1 MAQSAAEARQE
12 VENARRGVEGELD
25 DLGTAARAAV
35 DIPAKVRRNPVRT
48 VGLAGG
54 AAFLFL
60 GGPKRVA
67 KAAEARL
74 FPRRV
79 ERRDHALPKNVQ
91 ATMAKLE
98 PEDRA
103 KVEPH
108 LERDFAAYL
117 NREHPTEPATAR
129 QSLWKTYD
137 LLLGVV
143 GLAAAREL
151 AKKLFEIPKEVRV
164 EAIKEEGEAVAD
176 AKTKVAEADTQV
188 AEADTKVAKAEK
200 KVAEAKSASR

>member
-12 VENARRGVEGELD
+12 VENARRGVEKELD

-35 DIPAKVRRNPVRT
+35 DIPAKIRRNPVRT

-74 FPRRV
+74 FPKRV
-79 ERRDHALPKNVQ
+79 EKRDRALPKNVQ
-91 ATMAKLE
+91 ATLAKLE
-98 PEDRA
+98 PEERE
-103 KVEPH
+103 KVEAH

-117 NREHPTEPATAR
+117 NREHPTEPANAR

-137 LLLGVV
+137 LMLGVV

-164 EAIKEEGEAVAD
+164 EEIKEEGEAVAD
-176 AKTKVAEADTQV
+176 AKTKVAK
-188 AEADTKVAKAEK
+188 AETKVAKAEE

>member
-12 VENARRGVEGELD
+12 VENARQAVEKELD
-25 DLGTAARAAV
+25 DLGTATRAAF

-74 FPRRV
+74 FPKRLYKR
-79 ERRDHALPKNVQ
+79 ERALPKDVQ
-91 ATMAKLE
+91 ATVNKLE
-98 PEDRA
+98 PEQ
-103 KVEPH
+103 KELVEAH
-108 LERDFAAYL
+108 LERDFEAYL
-117 NREHPTEPATAR
+117 RREHPQEPANAR
-129 QSLWKTYD
+129 QSMWKTYD
-137 LLLGVV
+137 LFLGVV

-164 EAIKEEGEAVAD
+164 EEIKEEGEAVAE
-176 AKTKVAEADTQV
+176 AKTKEAEA
-188 AEADTKVAKAEK
+188 ETKVAKAEE
-200 KVAEAKSASR
+200 KVAQAKART

>member
-12 VENARRGVEGELD
+12 VENARRGVEKELD
-25 DLGTAARAAV
+25 SLGTATRAAI

-48 VGLAGG
+48 VGLATG

-67 KAAEARL
+67 KAAEARF

-79 ERRDHALPKNVQ
+79 EKRDRALPKDVQ
-91 ATMAKLE
+91 ATLARLE
-98 PEDRA
+98 PEDRE
-103 KVEPH
+103 KVEAH

-117 NREHPTEPATAR
+117 NREHPKEPANAR
-129 QSLWKTYD
+129 QSVWKTYD

-143 GLAAAREL
+143 GLAAAREM

-164 EAIKEEGEAVAD
+164 EEIQEETEAL
-176 AKTKVAEADTQV
+176 
-188 AEADTKVAKAEK
+188 AEADTKIAQAERKTAAAKRGTA
-200 KVAEAKSASR
+200 